1 MKKQPH
7 YNPKSKKWI
16 IGLIIMIVIGFGV
29 VFGSVKITDAI
40 NSKNN
45 TPIDVGFTVNSTTP
59 VLVKENELNVTGV
72 EKAFDQQGNHVG
84 YVIKTSNIGY
94 NAEVPIE
101 LATTITKNGAVVCGI
116 EVLKQEETEYLGVR
130 IQTDEFQ
137 NQFKGKKFPIAPST
151 SIEKGSK
158 VDIIAKS
165 TISSQAVIDG
175 VNNSSKYYQEFL
187 AE

>member
-1 MKKQPH
+1 M
-7 YNPKSKKWI
+7 
-16 IGLIIMIVIGFGV
+16 
-29 VFGSVKITDAI
+29 
-40 NSKNN
+40 
-45 TPIDVGFTVNSTTP
+45 
-59 VLVKENELNVTGV
+59 
-72 EKAFDQQGNHVG
+72 
-84 YVIKTSNIGY
+84 
-94 NAEVPIE
+94 
-101 LATTITKNGAVVCGI
+101 
-116 EVLKQEETEYLGVR
+116 KQEETEYLGVR